1 MLFQYNAKESSVKLT
16 YEPQPRPR
24 AIAAFSGK
32 TVVKVACGTNHTGFS
47 HAFFMFSIMTNT
59 DVNPVSLLVCCSCS

>member
-16 YEPQPRPR
+16 YDPQPRPR

-47 HAFFMFSIMTNT
+47 SFLPSF
-59 DVNPVSLLVCCSCS
+59 